1 MLGRTLETI
10 IAGAGTFYNSPAP
23 HFVRQGDLDS
33 GSGNSQMANVKSP
46 LVKKGI
52 LLLAILFA
60 LEITFVG
67 VLFGLLRQAEYDA
80 WREAHAKEVLNRT
93 NRLVKAYYDTCMAIY
108 LFVSARDFSVS
119 DRYDKAIDETTEQLN
134 LLEALVVDDPD
145 GLTRIKKVRASTDEG
160 LVLLEELRPYL
171 EEDESM
177 DVTLLRIKI
186 AMLLNKIIPQ
196 LEEFGYQQR
205 QKTMRLPAEGA
216 SSRQMALFWLV
227 AGLICNVIFGVVVC
241 IMFFRDIAQRL
252 DVLVDNANKMSESK
266 PLNEPLRGSDEI
278 AHLDMVF
285 HRMARA
291 LEEAVQKERAII
303 DNSVDIICSLNS
315 DNQFTFVS
323 PSVRQRWGYDAESLI
338 SKPATSIIEPD
349 SVAQFEREISILRA
363 AKAPA
368 AFEIKVVSDEKSL
381 ISTSWSGSWSEQ
393 LQALFFVIHD
403 VTERKRI
410 ERMKEE
416 FVAMVGHDMRT
427 PLTSII
433 GVLTTVAE
441 GRYGE
446 ITPKGRESL
455 RSTER
460 IANRLVNLV
469 NDILDAEKLQSG
481 TFEVFPEHLPLSP
494 IIRASAD
501 TIRELAQ
508 NVGVGIEYLHSDL
521 DVFVDEERLEQIL
534 VNLLSNAVKFSPPGA
549 VVRIGAEEKGD
560 HVEISVTDSGKGI
573 ALQDQTI
580 IFRPFRQASPTDQK
594 IGRGIGL
601 GLPICKKLIELM
613 GGTIGV
619 DSEINKGA
627 RFWVKVPKGS
637 CDDEELVGPKTGG
650 AST

>member
-1 MLGRTLETI
+1 
-10 IAGAGTFYNSPAP
+10 
-23 HFVRQGDLDS
+23 
-33 GSGNSQMANVKSP
+33 MANVKSP

-52 LLLAILFA
+52 LLLAVLFA
-60 LEITFVG
+60 LEIAFVG
-67 VLFGLLRQAEYDA
+67 VLFGLLRQAEFDA

-93 NRLVKAYYDTCMAIY
+93 SRLVKAYYDTCMSIY
-108 LFVSARDFSVS
+108 MFVSARDFSIS
-119 DRYDKAIDETTEQLN
+119 DKYEKATDETTEQLN
-134 LLEALVVDDPD
+134 VLEALVADDPD
-145 GLTRIKKVRASTDEG
+145 GLSRIKKVRASTDEG
-160 LVLLEELRPYL
+160 LGLLEELRPYL

-177 DVTLLRIKI
+177 DVSMLRIKI

-205 QKTMRLPAEGA
+205 QKTLHLPAEGA
-216 SSRQMALFWLV
+216 SSRQKALFWLV

-241 IMFFRDIAQRL
+241 VLFFRDIAQRL
-252 DVLVDNANKMSESK
+252 DVLVDNANKMRESK
-266 PLNEPLRGSDEI
+266 PLNEPLQGFDEI
-278 AHLDMVF
+278 AHLDAVF
-285 HRMARA
+285 HEMAQA

-303 DNSVDIICSLNS
+303 DNSVDIICSLDPANH
-315 DNQFTFVS
+315 FTFVS
-323 PSVRQRWGYDAESLI
+323 SSVKQRWGYLPATLM
-338 SKPATSIIEPD
+338 SKPAARIIEPD
-349 SVAQFEREISILRA
+349 SVAQFEKEIATLRA
-363 AKAPA
+363 AKEPA
-368 AFEIKVVSDEKSL
+368 TFEIKVVADDKSM
-381 ISTSWSGSWSEQ
+381 IDTSWSGSWSEN

-494 IIRASAD
+494 IIRASVD
-501 TIRELAQ
+501 TIKDMAQ
-508 NVGVGIEYLHSDL
+508 VVGVAIEYSYTDI
-521 DVFVDEERLEQIL
+521 DVFVDEERLEQVL
-534 VNLLSNAVKFSPPGA
+534 VNLLSNAVKFSPNGSA
-549 VVRIGAEEKGD
+549 VRISAEAKGD
-560 HVEISVTDSGKGI
+560 HVEISVSDSGKGI
-573 ALQDQTI
+573 ALQDQTL
-580 IFRPFRQASPTDQK
+580 IFRPFRQVSPTDQK
-594 IGRGIGL
+594 VGRGIGL

-627 RFWVKVPKGS
+627 RFWVKVPKGN
-637 CDDEELVGPKTGG
+637 CEDDELVGANKGG
-650 AST
+650 ISK